1 MISRCVNVTCNDKN
15 DQIGIVIENDI
26 FLTNMLLCLLQ
37 LEVNDLV
44 GKTKRTVIMPL
55 KITNGSEC

>member
-26 FLTNMLLCLLQ
+26 FLTNICYFVYCSLKLMLSLERLREQ
-37 LEVNDLV
+37 LFC
-44 GKTKRTVIMPL
+44 P
-55 KITNGSEC
+55 

>member
-26 FLTNMLLCLLQ
+26 FFNKYVTLFI
-37 LEVNDLV
+37 VA
-44 GKTKRTVIMPL
+44 
-55 KITNGSEC
+55 